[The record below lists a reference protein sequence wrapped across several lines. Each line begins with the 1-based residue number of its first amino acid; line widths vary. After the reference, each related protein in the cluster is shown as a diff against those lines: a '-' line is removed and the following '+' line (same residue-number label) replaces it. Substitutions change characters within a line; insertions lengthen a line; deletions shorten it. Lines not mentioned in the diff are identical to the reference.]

1 MKSKTEVK
9 IELTAKA
16 SVDIMNMG
24 TREIIDLNHPPYEE
38 FSVVF
43 GTEKISEDYIETAI
57 RNNTNT
63 EIVEM
68 FKGYSDKEIDAFMN
82 YYNNDRD
89 IEVVVKVEPNK
100 VIIKVL
106 DWSLIL
112 NTNSPVFHLKE
123 KIEGIDISVDFET
136 TNKELEIKYNQSEQL
151 RTSMMTY
158 MFGVL
163 GLISFMQGDKETILK
178 PRTKL
183 QIEGSKKKGKGKNKS
198 NKTYIYKKRYVID
211 DSIMEQL
218 AKSSEREYHRKV
230 DQWIRRGH
238 WTTLRNGKRVWREPQ
253 ICNAKESTGNKR
265 VKEYKITT
273 VK

>member
-43 GTEKISEDYIETAI
+43 GTEKISEDYIEKII
-57 RNNTNT
+57 RENKVKNIAKDLK
-63 EIVEM
+63 EL
-68 FKGYSDKEIDAFMN
+68 SDKEIKALIKN
-82 YYNNDRD
+82 YNTSED
-89 IEVVVKVEPNK
+89 IEAVVKVESKK
-100 VIIKVL
+100 VTVKVS

-123 KIEGIDISVDFET
+123 KVDGIDISIDFET
-136 TNKELEIKYNQSEQL
+136 INKELELKYNQSEQL
-151 RTSMMTY
+151 RNSMMTY

-211 DSIMEQL
+211 DSIIEQL